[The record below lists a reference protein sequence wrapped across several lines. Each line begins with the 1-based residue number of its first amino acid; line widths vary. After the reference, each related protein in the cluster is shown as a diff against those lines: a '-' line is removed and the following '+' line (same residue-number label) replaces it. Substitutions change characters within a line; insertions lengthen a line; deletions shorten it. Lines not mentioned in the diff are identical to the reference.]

1 MSREV
6 ANFTERKNT
15 HTPVYG
21 VKELVCLSVTNFDLN
36 YLRTGEI
43 ENYSDLHHLL
53 GGMKFAT
60 QILPLLNYF
69 FKNG

>member
-6 ANFTERKNT
+6 ANFTGRKNT

-43 ENYSDLHHLL
+43 EK
-53 GGMKFAT
+53 KFARLGARAVFICPFLT
-60 QILPLLNYF
+60 KKSQILT
-69 FKNG
+69 K